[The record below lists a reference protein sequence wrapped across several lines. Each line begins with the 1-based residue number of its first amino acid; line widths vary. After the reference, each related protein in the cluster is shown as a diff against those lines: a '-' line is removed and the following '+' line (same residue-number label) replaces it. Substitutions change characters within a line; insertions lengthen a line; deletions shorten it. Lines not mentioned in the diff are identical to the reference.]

1 MTRILSYNILVGG
14 VDRVEQLDRMICSVG
29 PDVVGMV
36 EATNANVVEELA
48 KRLNMQYCTS
58 GQGSHRRDWN
68 IAVLSRL
75 PILYTQ
81 VHKRPDLFTRRHLL
95 EVGLE
100 RTDGRAMTVFVIHL
114 ASSMHK
120 GKEGNAIRRTE
131 VQGLLSILKAH
142 QGTPHLVM
150 GDFNTLAP
158 GDSMRSSVIVRESLR
173 QFEQMVRRKYAPTWR
188 QRLVL
193 RTIHALVHSPVGGFL
208 IERFGPKYAQG
219 GIDLLQEAGYVDCY
233 RRIHPD
239 KQGYTFPASSPATRI
254 DYLFASPEL
263 ASDLIASDVVTA
275 SNEVNGHEASD
286 HLPVWA
292 EFHDNES

>member
-14 VDRVEQLDRMICSVG
+14 TDRVEQLEKMICAVE
-29 PDVVGMV
+29 PDIVGMV
-36 EATNANVVEELA
+36 EATNAHVVEELA
-48 KRLNMQYCTS
+48 QRLNMQYRLS
-58 GQGSHRRDWN
+58 GEGSHRRDWN
-68 IAVLSRL
+68 VAVLSRL

-100 RTDGRAMTVFVIHL
+100 RTDGRAITVFVLHL

-120 GKEGNAIRRTE
+120 GKEGVAIRRAE

-150 GDFNTLAP
+150 GDFNTLTP
-158 GDSMRSSVIVRESLR
+158 GDSMRSSVIVRESLH
-173 QFEQMVRRKYAPTWR
+173 QFEQTVRRKYTPTWR
-188 QRLVL
+188 QSLTL

-208 IERFGPKYAQG
+208 IERLGPGYAQG
-219 GIDLLQEAGYVDCY
+219 GIDLLHDAGYIDCY

-239 KQGYTFPASSPATRI
+239 QQGYTFPATSPATRI

-263 ASDLIASDVVTA
+263 ASDLSASDVVTT
-275 SNEVNGHEASD
+275 SGEVNGHEASD

-292 EFHDNES
+292 EFGDNEP